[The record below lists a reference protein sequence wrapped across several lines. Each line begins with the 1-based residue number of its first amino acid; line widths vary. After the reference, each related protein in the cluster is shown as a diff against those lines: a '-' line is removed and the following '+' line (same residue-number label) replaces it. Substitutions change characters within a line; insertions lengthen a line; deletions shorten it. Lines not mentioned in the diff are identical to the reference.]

1 MRLRIG
7 IEEIEG
13 VNEAQ
18 KRCGAAIIL
27 VLNVFFFIEE
37 VFVGAFCLVITTV
50 TTGATATSNWWV
62 VGVERNF
69 GRFYTLFVMN
79 FRENDFWS
87 QPSKNR
93 CTTLWW
99 GAEEFCKSP
108 SYKVASL
115 SLLHASEGYSLQK
128 LRIPKPSLAAGLHST
143 PPLLS

>member
-7 IEEIEG
+7 IEGIEG

-18 KRCGAAIIL
+18 KRCEAAIIL
-27 VLNVFFFIEE
+27 VLDVFFFIEE
-37 VFVGAFCLVITTV
+37 VFVGAFCLAITTV
-50 TTGATATSNWWV
+50 MMRATVTSNWWV

-93 CTTLWW
+93 CNVRTEKQ
-99 GAEEFCKSP
+99 AH
-108 SYKVASL
+108 
-115 SLLHASEGYSLQK
+115 HA
-128 LRIPKPSLAAGLHST
+128 II
-143 PPLLS
+143 